1 MLWRLALVLGL
12 LTGAAWLSLG
22 WIERAMIYPFNG
34 TRVSPDAAGVPDM
47 REDQRAGL
55 VVWEAEADPGKPV
68 IFYLHGNAGN
78 LANRAGR
85 FSRFMARGYGVI
97 APAYPGSSGSDG
109 SPSQAAITEAIRDIW
124 RELPDRLGRDARVVI
139 YGESLGTG
147 VAMQLLGSVVTH
159 PEKGLAPAGVI
170 LEAPFTSVRD
180 VAAALYP
187 GIDPL
192 LKHLTQEWDSMAW
205 AENLSM
211 PLLVVHGQNDR
222 MIPPTQGRAFF
233 KAAASEDKRF
243 LEVAGAGHTD
253 LWRSDTLPAFWDFID
268 RVK

>member
-1 MLWRLALVLGL
+1 MFWRLALVLGV
-12 LTGAAWLSLG
+12 LTGGAWFSLQA
-22 WIERAMIYPFNG
+22 IERAIVYPFDA
-34 TRVSPDAAGVPDM
+34 TRVAPTAAGVPRM
-47 REDQRAGL
+47 QEVKRAGL
-55 VVWEAEADPGKPV
+55 VTWQATAAPGKPT

-85 FSRFMARGYGVI
+85 FSRFMARGYGVV

-109 SPSQAAITEAIRDIW
+109 PPSQEAITQAITGIW
-124 RELPDRLGRDARVVI
+124 RELPRDAHVVI

-147 VAMQLLGSVVTH
+147 VAMQLLGRGVTH
-159 PEKGLAPAGVI
+159 PDKGLAPAGVI

-180 VAAALYP
+180 VARHLYP

-192 LKHLTQEWDSMAW
+192 LAHLTQEWDSMTRA
-205 AENLSM
+205 ATLTM

-222 MIPPTQGRAFF
+222 MIPPEQGRALFE
-233 KAAASEDKRF
+233 AATGTDKRF
-243 LEVAGAGHTD
+243 LEVPDAGHTD
-253 LWRSDTLPAFWDFID
+253 LWRNDTLPEVWAFID

>member
-1 MLWRLALVLGL
+1 MLWRLTLVLGL
-12 LTGAAWLSLG
+12 LTGAAWVSLDA
-22 WIERAMIYPFNG
+22 IERAIVYPFDA
-34 TRVSPDAAGVPDM
+34 TRVAPATAGVPEM
-47 REDQRAGL
+47 QEVQRAGL
-55 VVWEAEADPGKPV
+55 VVWEAAAKPGQPT

-85 FSRFMARGYGVI
+85 FSRFMARGYGII

-109 SPSQAAITEAIRDIW
+109 RPSQAAITEAIRDIW
-124 RELPDRLGRDARVVI
+124 RELPDRLGPDARVVI

-147 VAMQLLGSVVTH
+147 VAMQLLASVVTDG
-159 PEKGLAPAGVI
+159 EKGLAPAGVI

-180 VAAALYP
+180 VAAHLYP

-192 LKHLTQEWDSMAW
+192 LDHLTQDWNSLAW
-205 AENLSM
+205 AENLTI

-222 MIPPTQGRAFF
+222 MIPPDQGRTLFE
-233 KAAASEDKRF
+233 AAATGDKRF
-243 LEVAGAGHTD
+243 VLVQGAGHTD
-253 LWRSDTLPAFWDFID
+253 LWRSDTLPRFWNFIN

>member
-12 LTGAAWLSLG
+12 VTGAAWLSLG
-22 WIERAMIYPFNG
+22 WIERAMIYPFDD
-34 TRVSPDAAGVPDM
+34 TRVAPANADLPDM
-47 REDQRAGL
+47 REIKRAGL
-55 VVWEAEADPGKPV
+55 VVWEATAAPGEPV

-97 APAYPGSSGSDG
+97 APAYPGSSGSAG
-109 SPSQAAITEAIRDIW
+109 SPSQKAITKAVRDIW

-147 VAMQLLGSVVTH
+147 VAMQLLASVVTDG
-159 PEKGLAPAGVI
+159 EKGLSPVGVI
-170 LEAPFTSVRD
+170 LEAPFTSIRD

-192 LKHLTQEWDSMAW
+192 LEHLTQEWNSMAW
-205 AENLSM
+205 AAKLTM

-222 MIPPTQGRAFF
+222 MIPPKQGRALF
-233 KAAASEDKRF
+233 KAARSEDKRF

-253 LWRSDTLPAFWDFID
+253 LWRSDTLPAFWAFID